1 MEPDSGQ
8 LMEEKAALLV
18 DALIQGHSIRFK
30 SLGGS
35 MSPLIPH
42 ESLVTIHPCQP
53 FELRRGDVA
62 LCVVS
67 PTDDKNQAW
76 ILHRVISHNRR
87 TQTLSMAGDRLP
99 MIDEPRLYSQVVG
112 VLSEVSVLSEGS
124 VLAEGSVLSEGS
136 LVTPRSERKV
146 IMIIWGLIS
155 PLRRFYASHPRSL
168 LGRSIGLASFYLQ
181 RLRGP

>member
-1 MEPDSGQ
+1 MGSNSGQ
-8 LMEEKAALLV
+8 LTEEKAALLV
-18 DALIQGHSIRFK
+18 DALIQGHSVRFK
-30 SLGGS
+30 ALGGS
-35 MSPLIPH
+35 MSPLIPA
-42 ESLVTIHPCQP
+42 ESLVTIHPCPP

-67 PTDDKNQAW
+67 PTDDKKQVW

-112 VLSEVSVLSEGS
+112 VLSEVSVLSEP
-124 VLAEGSVLSEGS
+124 S
-136 LVTPRSERKV
+136 LVTPRSERRV
-146 IMIIWGLIS
+146 IMIIWRLIS
-155 PLRRFYASHPRSL
+155 PLRRLYASHPRSL